1 MAPQTISWDSWSVC
15 CFMFK
20 FGVELHGDVEVDVEV
35 GVKLLTISEPSYLVS
50 HFLT

>member
-1 MAPQTISWDSWSVC
+1 
-15 CFMFK
+15 MFK